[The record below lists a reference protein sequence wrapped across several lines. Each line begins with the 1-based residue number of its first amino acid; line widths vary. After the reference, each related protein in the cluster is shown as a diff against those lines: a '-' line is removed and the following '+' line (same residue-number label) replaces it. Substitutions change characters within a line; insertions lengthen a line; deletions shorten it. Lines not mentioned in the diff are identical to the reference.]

1 MKLRRPLVAWTV
13 AALALPVSAWALQT
27 TGSQQN
33 GGNGYG
39 QTSNGSG
46 SGSYKKHNG
55 YGQKGSGYKRA
66 GQGLD
71 YNYVGGQIGYG
82 DFNPDG
88 PRDNNGFSLQADGS
102 GDIAPHVNI
111 LGHYNH
117 IFGSGTD
124 TNIFSLG
131 AGYHTNL
138 NDKTNM
144 NTPVR
149 LDAFGD
155 ASFEYLNLD
164 HNNGSSDNYA
174 GVGFRGGLRAKFT
187 RRVAADGSIGY
198 VTYGSQNGPVF
209 TVGGTYKLSQRL
221 GLRASYRHYSLS
233 DMDIDT
239 VLVGARYYFR

>member
-1 MKLRRPLVAWTV
+1 MKLRRHFVAWTV
-13 AALALPVSAWALQT
+13 AAIALPGAAWALQPA
-27 TGSQQN
+27 GSQN
-33 GGNGYG
+33 GGNHYG
-39 QTSNGSG
+39 QNNSSYSQSSG
-46 SGSYKKHNG
+46 GGHSH
-55 YGQKGSGYKRA
+55 A

-71 YNYVGGQIGYG
+71 YNYIGGQIGYG
-82 DFNPDG
+82 DFDPNG
-88 PRDNNGFSLQADGS
+88 PRDSNGFSFQADGS
-102 GDIAPHVNI
+102 GDIAPHINV

-138 NDKTNM
+138 NDKTNL

-164 HNNGSSDNYA
+164 QSHGSSDNYA
-174 GVGFRGGLRAKFT
+174 GVGFRGGLRANFAP
-187 RRVAADGSIGY
+187 RVEADGSIGY
-198 VTYGSQNGPVF
+198 ITYGSQNGPVF
-209 TVGGTYKLSQRL
+209 QLGGTYKLSQRV
-221 GLRASYRHYSLS
+221 GLRAAYRHYSLS

-239 VLVGARYYFR
+239 LLAGVRYQFR